1 MYNVLYSFEMEKE
14 NLYEYA
20 KKHNEIYEFWTG
32 QGKYFHCGGECNRNM
47 HMSEDYLFFEIEG
60 KEGESKMYEEL
71 DSQMCM
77 ILDLNHYKSSDGLFE
92 AINMVWR
99 LFVGYESHRF
109 KTRFNASEELKQKL
123 HEAYDFKIT
132 QGREKD
138 PNYLDSIV
146 SKKELLKERFGFE
159 F

>member
-1 MYNVLYSFEMEKE
+1 
-14 NLYEYA
+14 
-20 KKHNEIYEFWTG
+20 
-32 QGKYFHCGGECNRNM
+32 
-47 HMSEDYLFFEIEG
+47 
-60 KEGESKMYEEL
+60 
-71 DSQMCM
+71 
-77 ILDLNHYKSSDGLFE
+77 
-92 AINMVWR
+92 MVWR
-99 LFVGYESHRF
+99 LFVDYESHRF

-146 SKKELLKERFGFE
+146 STKELLKERFDFE